1 MSADQIKEQGEN
13 EIDLIEVARKLWAK
27 RKFILKVTLV
37 FACLGIL
44 VALFSAKEY
53 TASCIIEIGRAHV

>member
-27 RKFILKVTLV
+27 SKFIFKVT
-37 FACLGIL
+37 
-44 VALFSAKEY
+44 
-53 TASCIIEIGRAHV
+53 